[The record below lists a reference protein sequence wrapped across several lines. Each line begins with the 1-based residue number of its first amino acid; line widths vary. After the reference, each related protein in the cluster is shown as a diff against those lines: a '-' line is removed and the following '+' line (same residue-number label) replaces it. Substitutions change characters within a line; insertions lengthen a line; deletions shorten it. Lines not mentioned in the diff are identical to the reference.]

1 MECDVLGSSNM
12 QETLANSGEQLNTA
26 TRNIYMSLAAASCK
40 RTQLLIN
47 YPSLLFLL
55 KHLKHLI
62 ETE

>member
-47 YPSLLFLL
+47 IHHYYSY
-55 KHLKHLI
+55 
-62 ETE
+62 